1 MKLSVFF
8 VLFLSA
14 LLSFAD
20 DVKTLQTNIS
30 NVTVFLSGA
39 QIEHTGTIYLNPGS
53 YNIVISDLPIT
64 INPNTIQVTGKG
76 NITVLS
82 VENRINYLKSQ
93 VKPKPIII
101 LEDSLEIL
109 SAQINYQNAILTV
122 YNNEEEMIPLFYD
135 EIDKISETY
144 ADVQQGEKLAL
155 FNAAGYLEIAINKGN
170 AAGLLGLQGFSE
182 RQHQSIQSQDFKKL
196 FIYQTVKIFFQ

>member
-39 QIEHTGTIYLNPGS
+39 QIERTGTIYLNPGS

-122 YNNEEEMIPLFYD
+122 YNNE
-135 EIDKISETY
+135 
-144 ADVQQGEKLAL
+144 
-155 FNAAGYLEIAINKGN
+155 
-170 AAGLLGLQGFSE
+170 
-182 RQHQSIQSQDFKKL
+182 
-196 FIYQTVKIFFQ
+196 